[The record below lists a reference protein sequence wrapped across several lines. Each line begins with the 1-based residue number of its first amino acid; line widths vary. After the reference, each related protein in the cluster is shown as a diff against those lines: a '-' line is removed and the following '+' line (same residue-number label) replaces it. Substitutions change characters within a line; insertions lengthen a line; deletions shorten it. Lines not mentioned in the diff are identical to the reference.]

1 MRPFLVRLGGV
12 LLVLGW
18 AGALAEGGSVNLPLN
33 NLRHFAVD
41 RDWVYDAAEKVVL
54 AGLVGPWVLNTKPW
68 SRREVARMVLEALE
82 RIERDDPAVA
92 QDPTEMEFHLL
103 RLREELAEE
112 VAALKGTGSPS
123 RLRPLEFVHIGGAFS
138 DEQARPGNRQGE
150 SLEEGGNGRLTA
162 AGWGVWRDTVAAY
175 VRPEGTVN
183 EEASRFRLGETYVKV
198 ERWNVEL
205 EVGRD
210 SLWWGPGFH
219 GAFVLSN
226 NARPLDMVKLASAE
240 AFVLPWI
247 FRYLGPFKVTWFL
260 GQLEEDRDF
269 PRAKVSGLRLNFAP
283 ASWAEVGVHR
293 VIQFGGRGRPS
304 LKVDDILDVLSGQKE
319 TQLGGPENRLNNNE
333 IFGFDLAFVIRR
345 VDRLVPVAR
354 TVQLYAQLGFEDV
367 AGATTGEARVPS
379 RGAELIGLYVPDLF
393 LSARSDLR
401 VEYARLSS
409 TWYTH
414 GIYSSGFTLDGRV
427 LGHHVGRD
435 AEDLFVRTTRWLTP
449 AWYLGLEGEYR
460 RRGIDRQ
467 ATRER
472 TIAFGLDTSY
482 GWSDR
487 SSVLASYRL
496 SLVDNRDFQARDVEF
511 DHLVRLEFTYRF

>member
-1 MRPFLVRLGGV
+1 
-12 LLVLGW
+12 
-18 AGALAEGGSVNLPLN
+18 VNLPLN
-33 NLRHFAVD
+33 NLRHFSVN
-41 RDWVYDAAEKVVL
+41 RDWVYDAAEKIVF

-68 SRREVARMVLEALE
+68 SRREVARLVLEALE
-82 RIERDDPAVA
+82 RIERDDPVAA
-92 QDPTEMEFHLL
+92 QDPTGIEFHLL

-112 VAALKGTGSPS
+112 IAALKGVGSPT
-123 RLRPLEFVHIGGAFS
+123 RLRPLEFVHVGGAFS
-138 DEQARPGNRQGE
+138 DEAARPGNRQGE
-150 SLEEGGNGRLTA
+150 SLEEGANGRLTA
-162 AGWGVWRDTVAAY
+162 AGWGVWRETVAAY

-283 ASWAEVGVHR
+283 ASWAEVGLSR
-293 VIQFGGRGRPS
+293 VIQFGGEGRPS
-304 LKVDDILDVLSGQKE
+304 PKVGDIPRILVAAGRARE
-319 TQLGGPENRLNNNE
+319 GGVEDRRNNNE
-333 IFGFDLAFVIRR
+333 IYGLDVAFVIRR
-345 VDRLVPVAR
+345 VDRLVPLAR
-354 TVQLYAQLGFEDV
+354 TVQVYAQYGVEDLGTPES
-367 AGATTGEARVPS
+367 APPYPKHGAV
-379 RGAELIGLYVPDLF
+379 LVGLYLPDLF

-401 VEYARLSS
+401 LEYAHLGRP
-409 TWYTH
+409 WYTH
-414 GIYSSGFTLDGRV
+414 SIYTSGFTLDGRV
-427 LGHHVGRD
+427 LGHQVGGD
-435 AEDLFVRTTRWLTP
+435 ADALYLRTTRWLTP
-449 AWYLGLEGEYR
+449 AWYLGFEGEYK

-467 ATRER
+467 PTQER
-472 TIAFGLDTSY
+472 SLGFGFDTSY
-482 GWSDR
+482 TWSDQV
-487 SSVLASYRL
+487 SVLAAYRL
-496 SLVDNRDFQARDVEF
+496 SLVENRDFQPRGTDL